1 MNAFMGAIG
10 FSTLDGIISPAYAV
24 ARPLR
29 AIEPAYFHYLLRTQL
44 FTTQFDRYSYGIMYE
59 RNRLYFE
66 RFKTIPVI
74 IPSTLEQSTIVHYLD
89 YIDQRIRRYIRTK
102 QKLIKLLE
110 EQKQAIIHQAVTRG
124 LDPDVQLKPSG
135 VEWLGDVPEHW
146 EVIPNRHLF
155 RETTRKY
162 TGENEIQLSLSQ
174 REGLIET
181 DQMKERSLRTA
192 TYDNFKI
199 VIPDDLVLNRFKA
212 HLGVFFASTLQGI
225 VTFHYGVFQPIKE
238 MKTKYFELLYHTH
251 PYKTI
256 YAGVSNGMTVG
267 LQNLSNQNF
276 YKIKSIVP
284 PLSEQIDILY
294 FVEKE
299 THTFDRAIDAILIE
313 ISLLREYR
321 TRLIADVVTG
331 KLDVREAA
339 VNLPEEVEEMDDSL
353 AEDGLEESEIENEQ
367 AGELEEEVLI

>member
-1 MNAFMGAIG
+1 ALPIC
-10 FSTLDGIISPAYAV
+10 
-24 ARPLR
+24 
-29 AIEPAYFHYLLRTQL
+29 
-44 FTTQFDRYSYGIMYE
+44 
-59 RNRLYFE
+59 
-66 RFKTIPVI
+66 
-74 IPSTLEQSTIVHYLD
+74 
-89 YIDQRIRRYIRTK
+89 IRHYIRAK
-102 QKLIKLLE
+102 KKLIKLLE

-124 LDPDVQLKPSG
+124 LDPNVKLKPSE

-146 EVIPNRHLF
+146 AVIPNRYLF

-162 TGENEIQLSLSQ
+162 IGENEIQLSLSQ

-192 TYDNFKI
+192 SYDNFKV

-212 HLGVFFASTLQGI
+212 HLGVFFASTLRGI
-225 VTFHYGVFQPIKE
+225 VTFHYGVFYPLKE
-238 MKTKYFELLYHTH
+238 MKTKYFELLYHIN

-276 YKIKSIVP
+276 YKIESIVP

-299 THTFDRAIDAILIE
+299 TRTLDRAIDAILRE
-313 ISLLREYR
+313 ISFLREYR
-321 TRLIADVVTG
+321 TRLIADIVTG

-339 VNLPEEVEEMDDSL
+339 ANLSDKSDEMEVEDDFEEETIEES
-353 AEDGLEESEIENEQ
+353 LEEIVTEEMVE
-367 AGELEEEVLI
+367 GEL